1 MRAIKQAFAAQGIDV
16 AWRGPEPDNV
26 EDLTADYLAE
36 DVDGLPRMRP
46 ADAVIDFAQ
55 LQTDYAAALAK
66 AQVPAAVTAR
76 QARLALLQAGLLSSF
91 VAAMDAMAGP
101 EGEAARIEWE
111 YALGIERESPLVLA
125 LASQLGL
132 TESQVD
138 ALFVAAKVL

>member
-16 AWRGPEPDNV
+16 SWRGDEPANPEDI
-26 EDLTADYLAE
+26 TADYLAE
-36 DVDGLPRMRP
+36 EVDGLPRMRP
-46 ADAVIDFAQ
+46 ADAVVDLEQ
-55 LQTDYAAALAK
+55 LRTDYAAALAK

-76 QARLALLQAGLLSSF
+76 QARLALLQAGLLSSV
-91 VAAMDAMAGP
+91 VAAVDAMAGP

-132 TESQVD
+132 TEAQVD
-138 ALFVAAKVL
+138 ALFISAKAL